1 MSDHDDCGT
10 VDVGRCMTREFEE
23 LPICLLV
30 QAVYRHTGYVRTCRP
45 RSTCPT
51 RVSAGRED
59 VSVERPHRWRAAI
72 TPVVDFVGREPEIQ
86 TALTSDDVAAILRWV
101 DRHLA
106 AAEDELRVYRGRH
119 ARIGAIAEQL
129 HAADLLDELLWDFER
144 LQDAI
149 DDEADRQE
157 DIDWREER
165 LEARLVKLRG
175 QGIAVTRDDMEELDR
190 YTRGLRRLTR
200 AADRWLG
207 VRVDARDV
215 AGVEPKPSRRSDPAD
230 P

>member
-1 MSDHDDCGT
+1 M
-10 VDVGRCMTREFEE
+10 
-23 LPICLLV
+23 
-30 QAVYRHTGYVRTCRP
+30 A
-45 RSTCPT
+45 
-51 RVSAGRED
+51 
-59 VSVERPHRWRAAI
+59 SVFPC
-72 TPVVDFVGREPEIQ
+72 
-86 TALTSDDVAAILRWV
+86 
-101 DRHLA
+101 
-106 AAEDELRVYRGRH
+106 GRH

-129 HAADLLDELLWDFER
+129 DAADLLDELLWAFER

-175 QGIAVTRDDMEELDR
+175 QGIAVTRDDMEDLDR
-190 YTRGLRRLTR
+190 YTRGLRRFTR
-200 AADRWLG
+200 AADRWQG

-230 P
+230 LRGRG